1 MTMTN
6 VGSLVVRGLRAG
18 SPDLPVLFGVDL
30 RVDPGEV
37 VALLGHNG
45 VGKTTLVRAVSGT
58 LPVTAGTVEFLAC
71 GDVKRW
77 AASRRHAEGL
87 RVVRQD
93 RPVFDELTVA
103 DNLRLAGV
111 R

>member
-18 SPDLPVLFGVDL
+18 YPDLPVLFGVDL
-30 RVDPGEV
+30 RIDPGEV

-58 LPVTAGTVEFLAC
+58 LPVTQHVE
-71 GDVKRW
+71 
-77 AASRRHAEGL
+77 AALS
-87 RVVRQD
+87 
-93 RPVFDELTVA
+93 VA
-103 DNLRLAGV
+103 DRWYLLEKGEIVDGGRVSADTTAYVADRLAP
-111 R
+111 